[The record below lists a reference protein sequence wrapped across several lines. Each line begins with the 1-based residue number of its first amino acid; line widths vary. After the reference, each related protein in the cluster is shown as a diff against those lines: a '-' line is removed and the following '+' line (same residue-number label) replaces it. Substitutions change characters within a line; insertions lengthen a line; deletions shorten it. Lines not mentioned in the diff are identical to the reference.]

1 MTIFLINPVCM
12 DARVMDEDARSVP
25 MGLFHIGALLKEN
38 QIDARVINLA
48 VETDP
53 EVCLAALIRRF
64 KPSILGF
71 TLLNATRFSAMSL
84 AKIAKGID
92 PGITVIFGGPG
103 ATFLSEHLFSVCPE
117 LDYIV
122 TGEGEF
128 TFLELAEHV
137 AAGRSTLPHMIKGLM
152 FRDGEKLVHT
162 GEREPI
168 KDLDTL
174 PKPGRYFDLQHLS
187 LSRGCPGRCTFCGS
201 PQFWPGPRVRFH
213 SPKWFVDHLELLVN
227 RGITHFFV
235 SDDTFT
241 MDRAR
246 VIEVCQT
253 IIRRGLTIT
262 WVAISRVD
270 FLDGEILSW
279 MRRAGCTQIS
289 FGVESGSAAIRKTL
303 GKPVARDRIVQAF
316 KLTAS
321 FGILPRAYFIYGSPG
336 ESEET
341 IRESLDLLMEIRP
354 LSAIFYLLVLFPGT
368 ALYRDLLESG
378 RVSDLVWE
386 QKIEDLPWFEIDPD
400 LDFERVKGFG
410 DTLRKGFYSNLAEFA
425 GTIELVDEK
434 ELYPFH
440 ADFLSRLAMTFS
452 HGEYAR
458 NRLVKNP
465 LKTARTLYRR
475 ALGYYPDHRA
485 FLGLAMLFQKQ
496 RRFDKAVALLAQ
508 GVTHF
513 SASKDLNIC
522 MAVSLM
528 NLGRFKEALG
538 CLEPFKE
545 EPEVKPYIK
554 ACNRAM

>member
-1 MTIFLINPVCM
+1 
-12 DARVMDEDARSVP
+12 MDEDARSVP
-25 MGLFHIGALLKEN
+25 MGLFYIGALLKEN
-38 QIDARVINLA
+38 QIDARVVNLA
-48 VETDP
+48 VEPDP
-53 EVCLAALIRRF
+53 EAHLAAMIQRL

-71 TLLNATRFSAMSL
+71 TLLNATRFSAMAL
-84 AKIAKGID
+84 AKMAKGID
-92 PGITVIFGGPG
+92 PNITVIFGGPG
-103 ATFLSEHLFSVCPE
+103 ATFLSEHLFSVCPD

-128 TFLELAEHV
+128 TFLELAGHV
-137 AAGRSTLPHMIKGLM
+137 AGGKKTLPRNIKGLR
-152 FRDGEKLVHT
+152 FRDGKELVHT
-162 GEREPI
+162 GERDPI
-168 KDLDTL
+168 TDLDTL
-174 PKPGRYFDLQHLS
+174 PQPGRYFDLKHLS

-227 RGITHFFV
+227 RGINHFFV

-253 IIRRGLTIT
+253 IVRRGLSIT

-270 FLDGEILSW
+270 FLDKEILFW

-289 FGVESGSAAIRKTL
+289 FGVESGSKLIRKIL

-316 KLTAS
+316 RLTAS

-336 ESEET
+336 ESEQT
-341 IRESLDLLMEIRP
+341 IRESLDLIMEIRP

-368 ALYRDLLESG
+368 ELYQDLLASG
-378 RVSDLVWE
+378 RLSDRVWQ

-410 DTLRKGFYSNLAEFA
+410 DNLRQGFYSNLTEFA
-425 GTIELVDEK
+425 ETIELVDEK

-452 HGEYAR
+452 HGEYAQ
-458 NRLVKNP
+458 NP
-465 LKTARTLYRR
+465 LVRNPEKTARTLFQR
-475 ALGYYPDHRA
+475 ALEFHPDHRG

-496 RRFDKAVALLAQ
+496 RRFDRAIDLMEKGL
-508 GVTHF
+508 THF
-513 SASKDLNIC
+513 SASKDLNVC

-528 NLGRFKEALG
+528 NLGRFKKALG
-538 CLEPFKE
+538 FLEPFKE
-545 EPEVKPYIK
+545 EPETAPYIK
-554 ACNRAM
+554 ACNRAL

>member
-1 MTIFLINPVCM
+1 
-12 DARVMDEDARSVP
+12 MDEDARSVP
-25 MGLFHIGALLKEN
+25 MGLFYIGALLKEN
-38 QIDARVINLA
+38 LLDARVVNLA
-48 VETDP
+48 VEPDP
-53 EVCLAALIRRF
+53 EACLAALIQRF
-64 KPSILGF
+64 KPTILGF
-71 TLLNATRFSAMSL
+71 TLLNATRFSAIAM
-84 AKIAKGID
+84 AKMAKGID
-92 PGITVIFGGPG
+92 PHITVIFGGPG
-103 ATFLSEHLFSVCPE
+103 ATFLSEHLFSVCPD

-128 TFLELAEHV
+128 TFLELAGHV
-137 AAGRSTLPHMIKGLM
+137 ADGKKSLPGKIKGLM
-152 FRDGEKLVHT
+152 FRDGKRLVHT

-168 KDLDTL
+168 TDLDTL

-227 RGITHFFV
+227 RGINHFFV

-241 MDRAR
+241 MDRTR

-253 IIRRGLTIT
+253 IVQRGLSIT

-270 FLDGEILSW
+270 FLDKEILLW

-289 FGVESGSAAIRKTL
+289 FGVESGSEAIRKTL

-316 KLTAS
+316 RLTTS

-336 ESEET
+336 ENEKT
-341 IRESLDLLMEIRP
+341 IKESLDLLMEIRP

-368 ALYRDLLESG
+368 ALYQDLLDSG
-378 RVSDLVWE
+378 RISDRVWQ

-400 LDFERVKGFG
+400 LDFQRVKGFG
-410 DTLRKGFYSNLAEFA
+410 DTLRQGFYSNLGQFAE
-425 GTIELVDEK
+425 TIELVDER

-452 HGEYAR
+452 HGEYAG
-458 NRLVKNP
+458 NP
-465 LKTARTLYRR
+465 LVRNPEKTARTLFRR
-475 ALGYYPDHRA
+475 ALEFYPDHRG
-485 FLGLAMLFQKQ
+485 FLGLAMLFQKK
-496 RRFDKAVALLAQ
+496 RRFDRSIALLEQ
-508 GVTHF
+508 GLNHF
-513 SASKDLNIC
+513 PASKDLNIC

-528 NLGRFKEALG
+528 NLGRFKKALG
-538 CLEPFKE
+538 FLEPFKK
-545 EPEVKPYIK
+545 EPEMAPYIE
-554 ACNRAM
+554 ACNRAL